1 MERMYNMKDKI
12 EQFIVGVELKIADD
26 KERERLYNLLSEE
39 GKERLNAL
47 EKELYELMY
56 DKDGMQRRYTSKHEL
71 NKYDLIEAIIKQK

>member
-1 MERMYNMKDKI
+1 MENKVFKKLDCCCYNLAN
-12 EQFIVGVELKIADD
+12 V
-26 KERERLYNLLSEE
+26 REDLDCYNLLSEE

>member
-1 MERMYNMKDKI
+1 MENKVFKKLDCCCYNLAN
-12 EQFIVGVELKIADD
+12 V
-26 KERERLYNLLSEE
+26 REDLDCYNLLSED

>member
-1 MERMYNMKDKI
+1 MENKVFKKLDCCCYNLAN
-12 EQFIVGVELKIADD
+12 V
-26 KERERLYNLLSEE
+26 REDLDCYNLLSED

-47 EKELYELMY
+47 GKELYELMY